1 MLNNLPQH
9 AIALHQSMTT
19 DMATDGLPAKLI
31 TLVNQHGMSVTLM
44 DIGATWLSCCVPVT
58 VNQQTE
64 LREVLLGVST
74 LNDFYQQQAYLG
86 ATVGRY
92 ANRIAAGQFT
102 LDDEHYQVST
112 NQNGNCLHGGET
124 GFDKRRWHMQQLNAT
139 EVQFSLLSADGDMG
153 FPGNLQVLVTYT
165 LTENNELT
173 IRYSAETDKP
183 TIVNLTNHG
192 YFNLLGADGGDDCL
206 THQLTINADHYLPTD
221 QQGIPLGEFNGV
233 EATSFDF
240 RQPKCINRDW
250 LIDNDQ
256 QQAQGYDHSFVLQ
269 SDVRRATTAC
279 ATVMAADGSLT
290 MDVLTTKPA
299 MQLYTGNFLAGCPNR
314 VGGEY
319 ANYSGFALETQF
331 LPDSPNHPEW
341 HDNNPILRPNEHYRY
356 LTSYR
361 FR

>member
-9 AIALHQSMTT
+9 AMTLHQSMTT

-31 TLVNQHGMSVTLM
+31 TLVNQRGMSVTLM

-58 VNQQTE
+58 VNQQTV

-92 ANRIAAGQFT
+92 ANRIAAGQFI
-102 LDDEHYQVST
+102 LDGEHYQIST
-112 NQNGNCLHGGET
+112 NQSGNCLHGGET
-124 GFDKRRWHMQQLNAT
+124 GFDKRRWQMQQLNAT
-139 EVQFSLLSADGDMG
+139 EVQFSLLSVDGDMG
-153 FPGNLQVLVTYT
+153 FPGNLQVIVTYT

-192 YFNLLGADGGDDCL
+192 YFNLLGADGEQDCL
-206 THQLTINADHYLPTD
+206 THKLMINADHYLPTD
-221 QQGIPLGEFNGV
+221 QQGIPLGGLNRV

-240 RQPKCINRDW
+240 RQLKSISQDW

-256 QQAQGYDHSFVLQ
+256 QQAQGYDHSFVLHP
-269 SDVRRATTAC
+269 DARHATTAC
-279 ATVMAADGSLT
+279 ATVTAADDSLT

-314 VGGEY
+314 LGGEY
-319 ANYSGFALETQF
+319 TNYSGFALETQF

-341 HDNNPILRPNEHYRY
+341 HDNNPILRPNEHYHY

>member
-9 AIALHQSMTT
+9 AIVLHQSMTV

-31 TLVNQHGMSVTLM
+31 TLVNQNGMSVTLM
-44 DIGATWLSCCVPVT
+44 DIGATWLSCCVPVAVDHQT
-58 VNQQTE
+58 VY
-64 LREVLLGVST
+64 REVLLGVST

-92 ANRIAAGQFT
+92 ANRIAAGKFNV
-102 LDDEHYQVST
+102 DGENYQVST

-139 EVQFSLLSADGDMG
+139 EVQFKLLSADGDMG
-153 FPGNLQVLVTYT
+153 FPGNLQVVVTYT

-192 YFNLLGADGGDDCL
+192 YFNLLGVDSGHDCL
-206 THQLTINADHYLPTD
+206 SHQLTINADHYLPTD
-221 QQGIPLGEFNGV
+221 QRGIPCGDFNAV

-240 RQPKCINRDW
+240 RQPKAIHQDW
-250 LIDNDQ
+250 LIDADQ
-256 QQAQGYDHSFVLQ
+256 QQAKGYDHSFVLHP
-269 SDVRRATTAC
+269 DVCRATTAC
-279 ATVMAADGSLT
+279 ATVIAADGSLT

-299 MQLYTGNFLAGCPNR
+299 MQLYTGNYLAGCPNR
-314 VGGEY
+314 IGGEY
-319 ANYSGFALETQF
+319 ADHSGFALETQF

-341 HDNNPILRPNEHYRY
+341 QDNDPILRPNEHYHY